1 MLQNSK
7 LAKACRTLWIS
18 KISPKE
24 TQKPRFESGVFYAL
38 QQAKDFL
45 TGDGFGEYI
54 NNHNAGDGT
63 GDGDVIKLF
72 NWD

>member
-1 MLQNSK
+1 M
-7 LAKACRTLWIS
+7 
-18 KISPKE
+18 
-24 TQKPRFESGVFYAL
+24 QKPRFESGVFYAL

-72 NWD
+72 N